1 MTLGDLV
8 ARLTDTLDNAGIPYM
23 LTGSLASSF
32 HGEPRSTRD
41 VDVVIDPSPDSLE
54 RLLSSFP
61 ADAYYVDG
69 EAARAALA
77 ERGQFN
83 VVEQATGWKVD
94 FVIRKERKFSRAE
107 FGRRTWVELP
117 GGPAFVA
124 TAEDTIIAK
133 LEWAQ
138 AGESERQLR
147 DVASILAVSGDRLDR
162 GYLDRWVGAL
172 GLEPMLENAEILAR
186 SDLP

>member
-8 ARLTDTLDNAGIPYM
+8 ARITESLERAGIPFM

-41 VDVVIDPSPDSLE
+41 VDVVIDPSPEGLSAFLASL
-54 RLLSSFP
+54 P
-61 ADAYYVDG
+61 ADEFYADG
-69 EAARAALA
+69 ETARTALA

-83 VVEQATGWKVD
+83 VVEAATGWKVD
-94 FVIRKERKFSRAE
+94 LVIRKDRPFSRAE
-107 FGRRTWVELP
+107 FERRTPVEVFGRP
-117 GGPAFVA
+117 TFIA

-133 LEWAQ
+133 LEWAR

-147 DVASILAVSGDRLDR
+147 DVASIVAVSGEGLDMT
-162 GYLDRWVGAL
+162 YLDRWIQGL
-172 GLEPMLENAEILAR
+172 GLESMWEQAR
-186 SDLP
+186 RQSRSG